1 MQQANHKLLYKFKE
15 SCIGE
20 YFYAALNASIP
31 DPYMNKE
38 LGLEIWPPIWPPW
51 YDHTKTYFELH
62 QKYRV
67 AEKLMDFFSQV
78 KFLRFSPY

>member
-38 LGLEIWPPIWPPW
+38 LGLEI
-51 YDHTKTYFELH
+51 
-62 QKYRV
+62 
-67 AEKLMDFFSQV
+67 
-78 KFLRFSPY
+78 